1 MLELGLT
8 VSRCLSAG
16 EGRGGLWDRGRL
28 LWAEAAAGVEQWAV
42 CVLGQ
47 SRKTLGCL
55 VPVEPGTGRAWLDFF
70 SQTLTLIDV

>member
-42 CVLGQ
+42 SARRG
-47 SRKTLGCL
+47 
-55 VPVEPGTGRAWLDFF
+55 
-70 SQTLTLIDV
+70 